1 MSTVDAYRSVYN
13 AELVRIVD
21 VLTDSF
27 QGKREKGYW
36 MGELAEK
43 AIRLMGLGAKKS
55 SLEDAENNQTVTPLP
70 HSKAGDSSHQPAASL
85 NGEVVEG
92 TQSLPCSDRQS
103 GRCETCRAAG
113 YWEGHGPDQWCFYEA
128 VFLGRSAPVLLAK
141 DRQDSCPLINHKSLP
156 REPKA

>member
-13 AELVRIVD
+13 PELEQIVD
-21 VLTDSF
+21 VLTDSL

-55 SLEDAENNQTVTPLP
+55 NQEDAENNQAVTPLP
-70 HSKAGDSSHQPAASL
+70 CSKVGDSLHHPTASL
-85 NGEVVEG
+85 NGEVVDRI
-92 TQSLPCSDRQS
+92 QPSLSSDRQS

-113 YWEGHGPDQWCFYEA
+113 YWEGHGPDLWCFYEA
-128 VFLGRSAPVLLAK
+128 VFLGRSALTQLAK
-141 DRQDSCPLINHKSLP
+141 NRQKSCPLKNHKALP
-156 REPKA
+156 WDPRA